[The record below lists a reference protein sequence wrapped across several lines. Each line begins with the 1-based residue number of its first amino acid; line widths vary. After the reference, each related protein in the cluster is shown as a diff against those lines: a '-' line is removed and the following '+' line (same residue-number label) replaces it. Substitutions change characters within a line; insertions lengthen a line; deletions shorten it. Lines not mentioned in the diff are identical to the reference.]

1 MSLMTALPRNEWV
14 EIGVVARAHG
24 VRGWVR
30 VRLADPGSESLSSVK
45 EVALGDP
52 GRRVRLLGAEAD
64 AAGYRVHIEGIED
77 RDAAE
82 ALRGTPILVERR
94 ALPEPEA
101 EEIYVAD
108 LIGCVVVDLEGRE
121 LGRVRA
127 VHNWGAQELLAVAL
141 ADGEEALVPMVEG
154 IVTEVDV
161 EGRRIVCDPPEGLLD
176 LNRAPDRGVGG
187 RAGAKDEAKAKS
199 KR

>member
-1 MSLMTALPRNEWV
+1 MTALPRKEWV

-30 VRLADPGSESLSSVK
+30 VRLADPGSESLSSIK

-52 GRRVRLLGAEAD
+52 GRLVRLLEAEAD
-64 AAGYRVHIEGIED
+64 ATGYRVLLEGIED
-77 RDAAE
+77 RDAAD
-82 ALRGTPILVERR
+82 ALRGTSILVPRR

-101 EEIYVAD
+101 EEVYVAD

-121 LGRVRA
+121 LGQVRA

-154 IVTEVDV
+154 IVTEVNV

-176 LNRAPDRGVGG
+176 LNRGSDRGPSGG
-187 RAGAKDEAKAKS
+187 GLAKGEVKG
-199 KR
+199 

>member
-1 MSLMTALPRNEWV
+1 MTALPRKEWV

-30 VRLADPGSESLSSVK
+30 VRLADPASESLSAVT

-52 GRRVRLLGAEAD
+52 GRRARLLEAEAD
-64 AAGYRVHIEGIED
+64 AAGYRVRLEGIED

-82 ALRGTPILVERR
+82 ALRGTPILVARG
-94 ALPEPEA
+94 ALPEPGA

-108 LIGCVVVDLEGRE
+108 LIGCVVVDAEGRE
-121 LGRVRA
+121 LGQVQA

-141 ADGEEALVPMVEG
+141 PDGQEALVPMVEG

-176 LNRAPDRGVGG
+176 INRVPARGTEG
-187 RAGAKDEAKAKS
+187 RPGDKDEAKAKG
-199 KR
+199 

>member
-1 MSLMTALPRNEWV
+1 MTALPRSEWV

-24 VRGWVR
+24 VQGWVR
-30 VRLADPGSESLSSVK
+30 VRLSDPDSESLSSLK
-45 EVALGDP
+45 EVALGEP

-64 AAGYRVHIEGIED
+64 AAGYRVHFEGIED

-82 ALRGTPILVERR
+82 ALRGTRILVART
-94 ALPEPEA
+94 ALPEPEE

-108 LIGCVVVDLEGRE
+108 LIGCIVIDLEGRE
-121 LGRVRA
+121 LGQVRA
-127 VHNWGAQELLAVAL
+127 VHNWGAHELLALAL

-176 LNRAPDRGVGG
+176 LNRGGSQGAGG
-187 RAGAKDEAKAKS
+187 RPKAKKEAKAKA
-199 KR
+199 KG